1 MMRLTFFM
9 IVMGLLAAPNAK
21 AAGGGGYPLED
32 AGVDLSDKASLYRG
46 AQTFMDNCASCH
58 SASMMRYG
66 RIAED
71 LGLSDAQL
79 EQLMPTKLSKPGDVI
94 ESNMPAEY
102 AQETFGIVPPD
113 LTLTARAQG
122 GDWLYTYL
130 TSFYADPEATWGVNN
145 AVFSDVGMPHVLAA
159 EQGVKQPVYET
170 HGEGEDAK
178 QVLVGL
184 AEPERPGSMSPEA
197 FEEKMRDLTAF
208 MVYMAEPAALKRH
221 QYGPYVLAFLFIF
234 TLIMYLLKREY
245 WRDVKH

>member
-9 IVMGLLAAPNAK
+9 IVMGLLVAPNAK
-21 AAGGGGYPLED
+21 AAGGGYPLED
-32 AGVDLSDKASLYRG
+32 AGVDLGDKASLYRG

-58 SASMMRYG
+58 SANLMRYG

-79 EQLMPTKLSKPGDVI
+79 EKLMPTRLTKPGDVI
-94 ESNMPAEY
+94 ETNMPADY

-122 GDWLYTYL
+122 ADWMYTYL
-130 TSFYADPEATWGVNN
+130 TTFYADPDAPWGVNN
-145 AVFSDVGMPHVLAA
+145 AVFPGVGMPHVLAA

-184 AEPERPGSMSPEA
+184 ESPERPGSLSEEA

-234 TLIMYLLKREY
+234 TLVMYLLKREY